1 MYENNRS
8 FERAMTL
15 AALSG
20 LKIAL
25 GPAFLSASQRRPEAR
40 TWALAALGEMFLDK
54 IGVFPARY
62 RPALLIP
69 HTLAGAWVA
78 HESMKADG
86 VNDPYAAAMGAVVAA
101 GVAAVAPML
110 RITGSKVL
118 GIPDPILGLAEDY
131 FALRMGTE
139 ATGLSLDE
147 ISDTARSSL
156 EEVRDR
162 VVMPALQSAGIGV

>member
-1 MYENNRS
+1 MYENNKS

-25 GPAFLSASQRRPEAR
+25 GPAFLAASQRRPEAR
-40 TWALAALGEMFLDK
+40 SWALAALGEMFLDK

-62 RPALLIP
+62 RPMLLIP

-101 GVAAVAPML
+101 GVAAVAPMV

-139 ATGLSLDE
+139 ATGLTLGE
-147 ISDTARSSL
+147 VTDTARDSL
-156 EEVRDR
+156 EDVRDR
-162 VVMPALQSAGIGV
+162 VVMPALHSAGIVA